1 MRLTKNINLGLA
13 IMPLRGLTNVTDDW
27 YGGELVH
34 QGSGIDKD
42 GKQYEP
48 THKVQILGA
57 VDLPNGDVQNELV
70 DLKVESLSDWQSF
83 RNKVVSVDIGI
94 YAPAKNSVVY
104 FIKKGTKPRLQT
116 SVVD

>member
-1 MRLTKNINLGLA
+1 MLQMTGMVVNLFTK
-13 IMPLRGLTNVTDDW
+13 
-27 YGGELVH
+27 E
-34 QGSGIDKD
+34 GSKDKE
-42 GKQYEP
+42 GKEYEP

-70 DLKVESLSDWQSF
+70 DLKVESLSDWQAF

-116 SVVD
+116 LALD

>member
-1 MRLTKNINLGLA
+1 MLQMTGMVVNLFTKE
-13 IMPLRGLTNVTDDW
+13 
-27 YGGELVH
+27 GGK
-34 QGSGIDKD
+34 DKE
-42 GKQYEP
+42 GKEYEP

-70 DLKVESLSDWQSF
+70 DLKVESLSDWQAF

-116 SVVD
+116 LALD